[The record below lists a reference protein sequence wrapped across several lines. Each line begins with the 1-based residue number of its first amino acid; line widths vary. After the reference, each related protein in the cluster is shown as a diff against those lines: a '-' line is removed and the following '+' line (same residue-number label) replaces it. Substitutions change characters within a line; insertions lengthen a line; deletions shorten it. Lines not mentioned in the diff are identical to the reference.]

1 MKPTPLVSGVSDSF
15 GESQSER
22 SRLDAWLAGN
32 IDADTRHRLWESV
45 DDILA
50 QAARGPASVT
60 GLALGYIQSG
70 KTTAMTALMA
80 GAADAGYRL
89 IIAFLGST
97 NILLDQNTKRIYRAL
112 GVEERTDYRW
122 APMRNAGGATGAREL
137 HDWMTKGRVVLIT
150 MLKHAGRI
158 DALAAAIERA
168 DVNGPV
174 LIVDDEADQASL
186 NTKVAADEE
195 SRTYG
200 ALRRL
205 RELLPPHL
213 YVQYTATP
221 YAPLLLEPRDTMLP
235 SFVSFLHPG
244 PGYTGGRE
252 FFVDH
257 ADRVIRSI
265 PTLDEQPPKHLP
277 NELPKSLVSAFANYV
292 VGAATLLETDL
303 ANAPISMMVHSTQ
316 RNDVQARYF
325 FLLERLVKRWR
336 AVADDAKTL
345 SELPAEIVS
354 ERAALERVGARQVPE
369 DRLLI
374 RIRYVLSETKAWLIN
389 SANAIRKVDWNLAP
403 CHLLVG
409 GNKLDRGFTVE
420 GLTVTYMNRPT
431 TVQIDTLEQRARA
444 FGYRGDLL
452 PYCQFFATPRTL
464 KVLRDIVFTEYD
476 LRARLQD
483 WLAEGK
489 PVETWAHEVGLMLPE
504 GTRPTR
510 ENVLLAMNTFNQTSH
525 WHSLRRPSLDE
536 SARTENL
543 AILQALGVFDFPAV
557 DHGRLHHPTGQLEL
571 RQLIDVLLKR
581 WQFSNSYSPD
591 WRHAEIVGFLERLAM
606 PDLLVTVVLLSGEAH
621 EPRVRDWD
629 PQTGF
634 VNLFQ
639 GADVRPIPGKP
650 FYPGDRRILSL
661 KEKPAQLVFEVHH
674 VRPRAMPEVSDLYTL
689 AVHLGDVTNVRRSS
703 SNV

>member
-1 MKPTPLVSGVSDSF
+1 MTAAVSSF
-15 GESQSER
+15 DAGSSQSER
-22 SRLDAWLAGN
+22 ARLDQLLSTM
-32 IDADTRHRLWESV
+32 IDAETRARLWSSV
-45 DDILA
+45 DEVLA
-50 QAARGPASVT
+50 HGDARDKSVT
-60 GLALGYIQSG
+60 GLALGYVQSG

-97 NILLDQNTKRIYRAL
+97 NILLDQNTKRIYRSL

-122 APMRNAGGATGAREL
+122 APMRNPGGTTGTREL
-137 HDWMTKGRVVLIT
+137 RDWLAKGRTVLIT

-158 DALAAAIERA
+158 DALSSAIERVGA
-168 DVNGPV
+168 DVRV

-195 SRTYG
+195 SRTYA

-205 RELLPPHL
+205 RESLPPHL

-235 SFVSFLHPG
+235 TFVSFLHPG

-265 PTLDEQPPKHLP
+265 PTLDEQAPKHLP
-277 NELPKSLVSAFANYV
+277 NELPKSLVTALASYV
-292 VGAATLLETDL
+292 VGAATLLEANV

-325 FLLERLVKRWR
+325 FLLERLVRRWR
-336 AVADDAKTL
+336 SVAEHAATF
-345 SELPAEIVS
+345 SELPAEFRA
-354 ERAALERVGARQVPE
+354 EREALERVGARQVEPDE
-369 DRLLI
+369 LLP
-374 RIRYVLSETKAWLIN
+374 RIRYVLRETKAWLIN
-389 SANAIRKVDWNLAP
+389 SVSAIRKVDWNLSP

-476 LRARLQD
+476 LRGRLQD

-489 PVETWAHEVGLMLPE
+489 PVEQWANEVGLMLPS

-510 ENVLLAMNTFNQTSH
+510 ENVLTAMNTFNQTTH

-536 SARTENL
+536 PARAENVAL
-543 AILQALGVFDFPAV
+543 LEALGVFAFPRV
-557 DHGRLHHPTGQLEL
+557 DHGRLKHPTGEL
-571 RQLIDVLLKR
+571 SLHQVVEALLKR
-581 WQFSNSYSPD
+581 WQLSLSYSPD
-591 WRHAEIVGFLERLAM
+591 WRHSDIVAFLERIA
-606 PDLLVTVVLLSGEAH
+606 DSAEKVTVVLLEGEGR
-621 EPRVRDWD
+621 EPRIREWD

-639 GADVRPIPGKP
+639 GADVRPVPGKA
-650 FYPGDRRILSL
+650 FYPGDRRILGL
-661 KEKPAQLVFEVHH
+661 KENPAQIVLQVHH
-674 VRPRAMPEVSDLYTL
+674 VRPRSMPTVRDLYTL
-689 AVHLGDVTNVRRSS
+689 AIHLGDVTNVRRRS
-703 SNV
+703 SNA

>member
-1 MKPTPLVSGVSDSF
+1 MTAVVPRPAAGSD
-15 GESQSER
+15 QSER
-22 SRLDAWLAGN
+22 ARLDQLMSLS
-32 IDADTRHRLWESV
+32 IEPETRTRLWSSV
-45 DDILA
+45 DEILA
-50 QAARGPASVT
+50 HGDAREKSVT
-60 GLALGYIQSG
+60 GLVLGYVQSG

-97 NILLDQNTKRIYRAL
+97 NILLDQNTKRIYRSL

-122 APMRNAGGATGAREL
+122 APMRNPGGTTGTREL
-137 HDWMTKGRVVLIT
+137 RDWLAKGRTVLIT

-158 DALAAAIERA
+158 DALTTAIERA
-168 DVNGPV
+168 AADGPV

-186 NTKVAADEE
+186 NTKGSTDEE
-195 SRTYG
+195 SRTYA

-205 RELLPPHL
+205 RESLPPHL

-235 SFVSFLHPG
+235 TFVSFLHPG

-257 ADRVIRSI
+257 AARVIRSI
-265 PTLDEQPPKHLP
+265 PTLDEQAPKRLP
-277 NELPKSLVSAFANYV
+277 NELPKSLVSALANYL
-292 VGAATLLETDL
+292 VGAATLLEANL

-325 FLLERLVKRWR
+325 FLLERLIKKWR
-336 AVADDAKTL
+336 SVAEHAT
-345 SELPAEIVS
+345 SFGELPAEIVA
-354 ERAALERVGARQVPE
+354 EREALEQVGARQLDP
-369 DRLLI
+369 DALLP
-374 RIRYVLSETKAWLIN
+374 RVRYVLGETKAWLIN
-389 SANAIRKVDWNLAP
+389 SASAIRKVDWNLSP

-464 KVLRDIVFTEYD
+464 SVLRGIVFTEYD
-476 LRARLQD
+476 LRAQLQD
-483 WLAEGK
+483 WLAEGR
-489 PVETWAHEVGLMLPE
+489 PVDQWANQVGLMLPS

-510 ENVLLAMNTFNQTSH
+510 ENVLTAMNTFNKTTH

-536 SARTENL
+536 SARAENL
-543 AILQALGVFDFPAV
+543 ALLQALGVLSFPAI
-557 DHGRLHHPTGQLEL
+557 DHGRLTHPTGEL
-571 RQLIDVLLKR
+571 FLHQVVEALLRR
-581 WQFSNSYSPD
+581 WRLSASYSPD
-591 WRHAEIVGFLERLAM
+591 WRHSDILAFLERVA
-606 PDLLVTVVLLSGEAH
+606 DSEQKVTVMVLEGEGR
-621 EPRVRDWD
+621 EPRIRDWD

-639 GADVRPIPGKP
+639 GADVRPVPGKG
-650 FYPGDRRILSL
+650 FYPGDRRILRL
-661 KEKPAQLVFEVHH
+661 KENPAQIVLQVHH
-674 VRPRAMPEVSDLYTL
+674 VRPRPMPTVRDLYTL
-689 AVHLGDVTNVRRSS
+689 AIHLGDVTNVRRGTPDA
-703 SNV
+703 